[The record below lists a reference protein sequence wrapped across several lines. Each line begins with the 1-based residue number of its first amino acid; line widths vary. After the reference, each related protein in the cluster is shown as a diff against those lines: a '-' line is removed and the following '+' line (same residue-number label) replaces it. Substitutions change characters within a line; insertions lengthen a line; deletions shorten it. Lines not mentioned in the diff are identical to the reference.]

1 MVDEEKKVI
10 LIVED
15 DPSVQRLYHDAF
27 SLHGY
32 DVENAGDGEEGI
44 IKAREVKPSVILLD
58 IMMPKLDGISVLKKL
73 KADPDTK
80 GIPVVML
87 TNIAA
92 GSLGVDEEAL
102 EEGAVKY
109 IVKSD
114 HEPDEVVKMVDKV
127 VVGET
132 EKASVSE
139 SDSSQSQGN

>member
-1 MVDEEKKVI
+1 MTDESRKVL

-15 DPSVQRLYHDAF
+15 DPSMQRLYHDAF

-32 DVENAGDGEEGI
+32 KVENAGDGEEGL
-44 IKAREVKPSVILLD
+44 IKAREVKPSAILLD

-102 EEGAVKY
+102 QLGAAKY
-109 IVKSD
+109 IVKSE
-114 HEPDEVVKMVDKV
+114 HEPDEIVEMIEGVLKGG
-127 VVGET
+127 GET
-132 EKASVSE
+132 SK
-139 SDSSQSQGN
+139 G

>member
-1 MVDEEKKVI
+1 MMDETKKVL

-15 DPSVQRLYHDAF
+15 DPLMQRLYHDAF
-27 SLHGY
+27 ELHGY
-32 DVENAGDGEEGI
+32 AVEDAGDGEGGI

-114 HEPDEVVKMVDKV
+114 HEPDEIVEMVNKV
-127 VVGET
+127 VGGDSQ
-132 EKASVSE
+132 ASS
-139 SDSSQSQGN
+139 